1 MHTPLRTRRFHRYG
15 SAGFS
20 LLEMM
25 VAIVVMGVA
34 LAFTAPNIIQSARTH
49 KLRSA
54 AGEVQTALARAR
66 SAAVTKKATVRL
78 DFLGGANPLYV
89 VREDLDN
96 DGVYDRWTSWSRIPS
111 GVQMTNL
118 SFGGNNFVSFTSSG
132 VPSTGGSITLQV
144 DNGQRRVIRLAPGS
158 GAATVS
164 TPANS

>member
-1 MHTPLRTRRFHRYG
+1 MRTPRQTRHLAG
-15 SAGFS
+15 SATAGFS

-25 VAIVVMGVA
+25 VALVVMGLA

-66 SAAVTKKATVRL
+66 STAVTKKATVRL

-111 GVQMTNL
+111 GVRMTNL

-132 VPSTGGSITLQV
+132 VPSNGGTITLQV
-144 DNGQRRVIRLAPGS
+144 DNGQRRIIRLAPGS
-158 GAATVS
+158 GSATIS

>member
-1 MHTPLRTRRFHRYG
+1 MRSSRQTARIQRHG
-15 SAGFS
+15 AAGFT

-34 LAFTAPNIIQSARTH
+34 MAFTAPNIIQSARTH

-66 SAAVTKKATVRL
+66 STAVTKKATVRL

-111 GVQMTNL
+111 GVRMTNL
-118 SFGGNNFVSFTSSG
+118 NFGGNNFVSFTSSG
-132 VPSTGGSITLQV
+132 VPSAGGTITLQV
-144 DNGQRRVIRLAPGS
+144 DNGQQRVIRLAPGS